1 MLNIYYPNLVYI
13 ECGSILM
20 AVSFKGQLVAC
31 FHECSKKKCQLWQ
44 EIKSI
49 KWVKKKLE
57 KLIM

>member
-1 MLNIYYPNLVYI
+1 MFIHP
-13 ECGSILM
+13 M
-20 AVSFKGQLVAC
+20 AVLFEGQLVAC
-31 FHECSKKKCQLWQ
+31 FHECPKQKCQIWQ

>member
-1 MLNIYYPNLVYI
+1 
-13 ECGSILM
+13 M